1 MLAEFLVISSGR
13 IVDNLYFQ
21 SLDARPTPESLEHAA
36 KESCVRQH
44 LHRDVRAG
52 TQESPEENVR
62 SQESNTTFSP
72 YTQKVTPFGIRPRC
86 YHVDCEPA
94 ADPWPRARCRIFF
107 RAESVRHHFDA
118 RPSSALRHHPFAG
131 FAAGP
136 LASVGSRNRARA
148 LCD

>member
-1 MLAEFLVISSGR
+1 MTT
-13 IVDNLYFQ
+13 Q
-21 SLDARPTPESLEHAA
+21 STASI
-36 KESCVRQH
+36 
-44 LHRDVRAG
+44 
-52 TQESPEENVR
+52 VR

-72 YTQKVTPFGIRPRC
+72 HTQKVTPFGIRPRC

-94 ADPWPRARCRIFF
+94 ANPWPRARCRIFF

-118 RPSSALRHHPFAG
+118 GLSSALRHHPFAG

-136 LASVGSRNRARA
+136 LAAVGSRNLARA